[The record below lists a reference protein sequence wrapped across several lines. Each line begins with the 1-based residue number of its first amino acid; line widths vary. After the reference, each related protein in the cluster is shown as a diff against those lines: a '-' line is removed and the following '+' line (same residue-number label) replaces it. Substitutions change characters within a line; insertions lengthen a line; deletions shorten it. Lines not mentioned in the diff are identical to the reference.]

1 MRSVKEVIRKK
12 QLPRRGEK
20 GFTLVELLI
29 VLAILAVLAAV
40 VIPSV
45 TGMFGRGA
53 EQALDTDRRTVQTA
67 VATYFF
73 DVHDGIPWEDDDST
87 DGHYYP
93 TGDGK
98 VASAAGVPITID
110 VLVAAAGAD
119 PDYFSVGG
127 AGEFG
132 QGCIWMGL
140 LVNTAGTGADPAT
153 AELGAPLD
161 GEKGPYLQ
169 EFPKSCS
176 ENNGTPNSPAGTY
189 TWVVVK
195 EAKVYALYWDD
206 TATLWVEG
214 SAGTYP

>member
-1 MRSVKEVIRKK
+1 MKSVRKMLGK
-12 QLPRRGEK
+12 NGLPKKGEK

-53 EQALDTDRRTVQTA
+53 EQALDTDSKTVQTS
-67 VATYFF
+67 VATFFF
-73 DVHDGIPWEDDDST
+73 DVHDGAPWITDEDT

-93 TGDGK
+93 TADGK
-98 VASAAGVPITID
+98 VANDGTAPIIIDDLIDDAGT
-110 VLVAAAGAD
+110 D
-119 PDYFSVGG
+119 PAYFDGTNPNSGV
-127 AGEFG
+127 
-132 QGCIWMGL
+132 IWMGL
-140 LVNTAGTGADPAT
+140 LVNAAGTVGATETAGGAC
-153 AELGAPLD
+153 PLV

-169 EFPKSCS
+169 EFPKSS
-176 ENNGTPNSPAGTY
+176 SANNGNPNSPAGTY

-195 EAKVYALYWDD
+195 EAKVYALYWDSTT
-206 TATLWVEG
+206 TAWVAG